1 MKPMISLAEFSK
13 PDPSSSSRSSGDRGD
28 HRLYVDPDADPSV
41 ADPMD
46 VAPLED
52 VVDPEG
58 AASSA
63 PERSHSSD
71 KHPLD
76 DKLLKDLAD
85 GDPTK
90 ERELRRAATAPEHL
104 RSHFPKN
111 PFCKICRIAK
121 DTSMRVSRK
130 PDGKA
135 DDMLDPPKE
144 PFEQLATDDVI
155 PCKRY
160 GISGYWSRRC

>member
-1 MKPMISLAEFSK
+1 
-13 PDPSSSSRSSGDRGD
+13 
-28 HRLYVDPDADPSV
+28 
-41 ADPMD
+41 MD

-52 VVDPEG
+52 VAEVAPPKG

-63 PERSHSSD
+63 PERSHASD

-85 GDPTK
+85 GDPIK
-90 ERELRRAATAPEHL
+90 ERELKRAATAPEHL

-135 DDMLDPPKE
+135 DDMLDPP
-144 PFEQLATDDVI
+144 
-155 PCKRY
+155 
-160 GISGYWSRRC
+160 GISSGLEPTNSLLRRSSNLMRRVNLNRHRMK

>member
-1 MKPMISLAEFSK
+1 MPT
-13 PDPSSSSRSSGDRGD
+13 
-28 HRLYVDPDADPSV
+28 PSV

-52 VVDPEG
+52 VIDLAPPEG

-121 DTSMRVSRK
+121 
-130 PDGKA
+130 
-135 DDMLDPPKE
+135 
-144 PFEQLATDDVI
+144 
-155 PCKRY
+155 RY
-160 GISGYWSRRC
+160 LYESITETRWEIR